1 MNKLLYLLLFLS
13 PSFTFS
19 ASIDSL
25 MIGND
30 KLYQHHI
37 IRPQNKNL
45 MIFLHG
51 SISQFKNKKKSNL
64 IPLDTLIE
72 ENSSFVN
79 TFTDFGI
86 NLVFPIAYNQHNWL
100 ESSGDEYLS
109 KIIEKYAKKHEN
121 IYICGFSDGGT
132 GAYRYFHKFH
142 EKLNGMI
149 LFNGFP
155 QYENQHLKANHKL
168 KSGKK
173 IIYVSQYEDE
183 VVPYEF
189 SIVDYRR
196 QKIVNQDTYLM
207 ISKGAHEFKTYTE
220 VEFYRIIDLLN
231 KPGFSGKRSFKDF
244 WIHPPSDAL
253 IINNENFEIYLYRK
267 KIGKQFGMNKQEY
280 TSQQQIQTIMQELY
294 INKKKMNFLVKIVP
308 KKELESS
315 DFLQFQF
322 TSGIDTYTFEIENY
336 LNIDTWDMNK
346 NY

>member
-1 MNKLLYLLLFLS
+1 MKKYFYLLLLICPIFS
-13 PSFTFS
+13 FS

-25 MIGND
+25 MIGAD

-51 SISQFKNKKKSNL
+51 SISQFKNKKNSSV

-72 ENSSFVN
+72 ENTSFVN

-86 NLVFPIAYNQHNWL
+86 NMVFPIAHNQHNWL

-121 IYICGFSDGGT
+121 IYICGFSDGAT
-132 GAYRYFHKFH
+132 GAYRYFHKFS
-142 EKLNGMI
+142 EKLNGLI

-155 QYENQHLKANHKL
+155 QYENQHLQTDHK
-168 KSGKK
+168 KISGKK
-173 IIYVSQYEDE
+173 IIYVSQYDDE

-189 SIVDYRR
+189 SMVDYRR
-196 QKIVNQDTYLM
+196 QKIVNQDSYLM
-207 ISKGAHEFKTYTE
+207 IAKGAHEFKTYTE
-220 VEFYRIIDLLN
+220 VEFYRIVDLLN
-231 KPGFSGKRSFKDF
+231 KPGFSGKSTLEDF
-244 WIHPPSDAL
+244 WIYPPIDAL
-253 IINNENFEIYLYRK
+253 IINNEILEIYPFRK

-280 TSQQQIQTIMQELY
+280 TSQQAIQTIMQDLY
-294 INKKKMNFLVKIVP
+294 LNKKKMNFLVKIIP

-336 LNIDTWDMNK
+336 LNIETWDMNK
-346 NY
+346 N